1 MRSKPGYLLRIS
13 LIRRIA
19 DKVGDL
25 TDIANRKKMA
35 YGARFRSEC
44 AVSKP
49 SYLLRISLIH
59 HKKGPTTNMFVVGP
73 FFNPREIPS

>member
-25 TDIANRKKMA
+25 TDVANRKKMA
-35 YGARFRSEC
+35 YGARFKIEC
-44 AVSKP
+44 DGRRLYA
-49 SYLLRISLIH
+49 
-59 HKKGPTTNMFVVGP
+59 
-73 FFNPREIPS
+73 ED

>member
-25 TDIANRKKMA
+25 TDVANRKKMA
-35 YGARFRSEC
+35 YGARFRSKC

-59 HKKGPTTNMFVVGP
+59 HKKRANDKHVCRWP
-73 FFNPREIPS
+73 FF